1 MVGIRPLCVY
11 TIPGIRTLNIYFH
24 GAKPF
29 INQAAETEP
38 KLLEFLPNIS
48 VSREIEI
55 KPKLKEEK

>member
-1 MVGIRPLCVY
+1 MCVY

-38 KLLEFLPNIS
+38 KLLDFLPNIS